1 MLKMKNLL
9 IALVLFVSASSA
21 WAQSSEI
28 EKALQK
34 PIPLDPNVKVGQLE
48 NGLTY
53 YIRQN
58 EKPEDKVEFRL
69 VINAGSMQENDQ
81 QLGLAHFTEHM
92 AFNGTE
98 NFKKNEL
105 VDYLQSAGVKFGAD
119 LNAYTS
125 FDETV
130 YILPIPT
137 DDEEVLDK
145 GLTVLEDW
153 ANGLLMTEEEIDKE
167 RGVVLEEW
175 RLGQGAGQ
183 RMRDEYFPI
192 LFKDSRYAERLPIGK
207 KVILENFEY
216 ETLRSFY
223 NQWYRPNLMAV
234 IAVGDIDPAEMEKE
248 IKERFGDLENPKD
261 PKEKELYEVP
271 DHEETY
277 VSIVTDK
284 EANFN
289 QIQLYY
295 KHDNEVM
302 KDLSDMRRDLVYSMY
317 NGMLGQR
324 LNELRQSANPPFLF
338 ASTNF
343 SQMVRNKSAYSSFA
357 IVGENGFE
365 RGVKVLAEENKRIK
379 EHGFT
384 SSELERY
391 KKTFLNNA
399 EKSVKELDK
408 TESSRF
414 ASAYIQHFLSEN
426 PIPGAEFE
434 FEFYQNLINTITL
447 PEINMLAGKWVTDE
461 NLVVVLTGAE
471 NEGVEMPSEDDIL
484 AILEDVKS
492 SDIEPYKEEEVA
504 ENFMTNAPKAGNV
517 TNSTKHEELGVTELE
532 LSNGVRVVL
541 KPTDFKNDEV
551 KMRAYSF
558 GGHSQYEMED
568 YHSASNATS
577 LISEAGVSDFSN
589 TDIQKMLSG
598 KTVRVNPYIG
608 SLSEGFNGQASPQD
622 LEELFQLTYLY
633 FTAPRMDEE
642 AFGSYVSKNKML
654 YGNLMSNPQ
663 FYYSDKVSM
672 ILAQDNPRGGGFPKA
687 EDLDKIDFQRAYD
700 IYNERFAD
708 ASDFTFVFVGNF
720 DVEGITPMLE
730 TYLGSLPT
738 VERKDNWVDLGIRPP
753 KGVVKEEIIKG
764 TDQKSYATILY
775 HGETEYDKQ
784 KSYHLKSLGEL
795 VTNELIDILREE
807 KSGVYGV
814 GASGSMQRLP
824 ESRYSFRIAFPCGP
838 ENVDDLVE
846 TTHEILADIK
856 ENGVKEED
864 LAKVKEAQL
873 KNLKENLKKNDY
885 WLNRLYSF
893 YYYDDDLSNFIV
905 TEDKIQS
912 LSTEDLKA
920 AANEFLNEDQFVEAI
935 LLPEEEYAKEESAE

>member
-1 MLKMKNLL
+1 MLKMKSLV
-9 IALVLFVSASSA
+9 IALAMFVSGNVAYS
-21 WAQSSEI
+21 QSSEV

-34 PIPLDPNVKVGQLE
+34 PIPLDPNVKVGQLD

-69 VINAGSMQENDQ
+69 VINAGSMQETEK

-98 NFKKNEL
+98 NFEKNEL

-137 DDEEVLDK
+137 DEETLDN

-153 ANGLLMTEEEIDKE
+153 ASGLLMTGEEIDKE

-175 RLGQGAGQ
+175 RLGQGANQ

-207 KVILENFEY
+207 KEILENFKY

-223 NQWYRPNLMAV
+223 EDWYRPNLMAV
-234 IAVGDIDPAEMEKE
+234 IAVGDIDPTEMEKE
-248 IKERFGDLENPKD
+248 IKDRFGDLKNPKK
-261 PKEKELYEVP
+261 PKEKEVFEVP
-271 DHEETY
+271 AHKETY
-277 VSIVTDK
+277 VSIVSDK

-289 QIQLYY
+289 QIQIYY
-295 KHDNEVM
+295 KHDNEEM
-302 KDLSDMRRDLVYSMY
+302 KTLSNLRRDLVYSMY

-338 ASTNF
+338 AGTSF
-343 SQMVRNKSAYSSFA
+343 SPMVRSKSAYSSFA

-384 SSELERY
+384 ASELDRY
-391 KKTFLNNA
+391 KKTFLNNS
-399 EKSVKELDK
+399 EKKVKELDK
-408 TESSRF
+408 TESNRF
-414 ASAYIQHFLSEN
+414 ASAYIQHFLREN

-434 FEFYQNLINTITL
+434 YEFYQNLINTITL
-447 PEINMLAGKWVTDE
+447 PEINRLADKWVTDE
-461 NLVVVLTGAE
+461 NRVIVLTGTE
-471 NEGVEMPSEDDIL
+471 KEGVDMPTEE
-484 AILEDVKS
+484 AILSIIEEVENSEIEAYQDEDV
-492 SDIEPYKEEEVA
+492 A
-504 ENFMTNAPKAGNV
+504 ESFMTNAPKPGKV
-517 TNSTKHEELGVTELE
+517 IETLKHDELGVTELE
-532 LSNGVRVVL
+532 LSNGVKVVL
-541 KPTDFKNDEV
+541 KPTEFKNDEV

-568 YHSASNATS
+568 YYSASNATS

-589 TDIQKMLSG
+589 TEIQKMLSG
-598 KTVRVNPYIG
+598 KTVRVSPYIS
-608 SLSEGFNGQASPQD
+608 SLSEGFRAEASPED
-622 LEELFQLTYLY
+622 LDEMFQLTHLY
-633 FTAPRMDEE
+633 FTAPRMDKE

-654 YGNLMSNPQ
+654 FGNLMSNPQ
-663 FYYSDKVSM
+663 FYYSDKLSS
-672 ILAQDNPRGGGFPKA
+672 ILSQDNPRGGGFPKS

-700 IYNERFAD
+700 IYKERFAD

-720 DVEGITPMLE
+720 DVESITPLLE

-738 VERKDNWVDLGIRPP
+738 VDRKDDWVDLGIRPP

-764 TDQKSYATILY
+764 TDQKSYATIIY
-775 HGETEYDKQ
+775 HGDTEYDKQ

-814 GASGSMQRLP
+814 GASGSMSRLP
-824 ESRYSFRIAFPCGP
+824 ESRYSFRITFPCGP
-838 ENVDDLVE
+838 ENVDDLVK

-856 ENGVKEED
+856 ANGVKEED
-864 LAKVKEAQL
+864 LGKVKEAQL
-873 KNLKENLKKNDY
+873 KNLKENFKKNDY

-905 TEDKIQS
+905 TEDKINS
-912 LSTEDLKA
+912 LKAEDLKA
-920 AANEFLNEDQFVEAI
+920 AANRFINEDQFVEAI
-935 LLPEEEYAKEESAE
+935 LLPEEEAAE

>member
-1 MLKMKNLL
+1 MLKMKPLVIAFLL
-9 IALVLFVSASSA
+9 FLVASPVWS
-21 WAQSSEI
+21 QNSEI

-69 VINAGSMQENDQ
+69 VINAGSMQENDK

-137 DDEEVLDK
+137 DEETLDK
-145 GLTVLEDW
+145 GLTVLVDW
-153 ANGLLMTEEEIDKE
+153 AGGLLMTGEEIDKE

-183 RMRDEYFPI
+183 RMRDEYFPV

-207 KVILENFEY
+207 KEILENFEY

-223 NQWYRPNLMAV
+223 EDWYRPNLMAV

-248 IKERFGDLENPKD
+248 IKARFGDLQNPKK
-261 PKEKELYEVP
+261 PKEKKLYDVP
-271 DHEETY
+271 SHEETY

-295 KHDNEVM
+295 KHDNEET
-302 KDLSDMRRDLVYSMY
+302 KTLSDMRRELVYSLY

-324 LNELRQSANPPFLF
+324 LNELQQSANPPFLF
-338 ASTNF
+338 AGTSF
-343 SQMVRNKSAYSSFA
+343 SPMVRSKSAYSSFA

-384 SSELERY
+384 PSELDRY

-399 EKSVKELDK
+399 EKRVKELDK
-408 TESSRF
+408 TESNRF

-434 FEFYQNLINTITL
+434 FGFYQSLINTITL
-447 PEINMLAGKWVTDE
+447 PEINMLAERWVTDE

-471 NEGVEMPSEDDIL
+471 KEGVEMPTEKDVLSILDEVENSE
-484 AILEDVKS
+484 
-492 SDIEPYKEEEVA
+492 IEAYKEEEVA
-504 ENFMTNAPKAGNV
+504 TTFMLEAPKPGKV
-517 TNSTKHEELGVTELE
+517 TNSSKHEELGVTELK

-541 KPTDFKNDEV
+541 KPTEFKNDEI
-551 KMRAYSF
+551 KMRSYSF
-558 GGHSQYEMED
+558 GGHNQYEMKD
-568 YHSASNATS
+568 YYSATNATS

-598 KTVRVNPYIG
+598 KTVRVSPYIS
-608 SLSEGFNGQASPQD
+608 SLSEGFSAEASPQD
-622 LEELFQLTYLY
+622 LEEMFQLIHLY

-654 YGNLMSNPQ
+654 LGNLMSNPQ
-663 FYYSDKVSM
+663 FYYSDKLSM
-672 ILAQDNPRGGGFPKA
+672 ILSQDNPRGGGFPTA
-687 EDLDKIDFQRAYD
+687 EDLDKIDFQRAYN
-700 IYNERFAD
+700 IYKERFAD

-753 KGVVKEEIIKG
+753 EGIVKEEIIKG
-764 TDQKSYATILY
+764 TDQKSYATIIY

-784 KSYHLKSLGEL
+784 KSYYLKSLGEL

-814 GASGSMQRLP
+814 GASGSMSRLP

-856 ENGVKEED
+856 ANGVKEED

-873 KNLKENLKKNDY
+873 KGLKEDLKKNDY

-912 LSTEDLKA
+912 LSADDLKM

-935 LLPEEEYAKEESAE
+935 LLPEEESAE

>member
-1 MLKMKNLL
+1 MLKMKSLAIAFLL
-9 IALVLFVSASSA
+9 FLSAGFA
-21 WAQSSEI
+21 WSQNSEI
-28 EKALQK
+28 EKALKK
-34 PIPLDPNVKVGQLE
+34 PIPLDPNVKIGQLE

-69 VINAGSMQENDQ
+69 VINAGSMQENDK

-137 DDEEVLDK
+137 DEETLEN

-175 RLGQGAGQ
+175 RLGQGASQ
-183 RMRDEYFPI
+183 RMRDEYFPV

-207 KVILENFEY
+207 KEILENFEY

-223 NQWYRPNLMAV
+223 EDWYRPNLMAV
-234 IAVGDIDPAEMEKE
+234 IAVGDIDPSEMEKE
-248 IKERFGDLENPKD
+248 IKARFGDLENPKN

-271 DHEETY
+271 AHEETY
-277 VSIVTDK
+277 VSIVSDK

-295 KHDNEVM
+295 KHDNEDM
-302 KDLSDMRRDLVYSMY
+302 KTLSDMRRDLVYSMY

-324 LNELRQSANPPFLF
+324 LNELSKSAEPPFLF
-338 ASTNF
+338 AGTNF
-343 SQMVRNKSAYSSFA
+343 SPMVRSKSAYSSFA

-365 RGVKVLAEENKRIK
+365 KGVKAIVEENERVKR
-379 EHGFT
+379 HGFT
-384 SSELERY
+384 PSELERY

-399 EKSVKELDK
+399 EKKVKELDK
-408 TESSRF
+408 TESNRF
-414 ASAYIQHFLSEN
+414 ASAYIQHFLREN

-434 FEFYQNLINTITL
+434 YEFYQNLINTISL
-447 PEINMLAGKWVTDE
+447 PEINMLAEKWITDE
-461 NLVVVLTGAE
+461 NRVIVLTGTE
-471 NEGVEMPSEDDIL
+471 KEGVDMPTED
-484 AILEDVKS
+484 AILGILEEVENS
-492 SDIEPYKEEEVA
+492 EIEPYKDEEVA
-504 ENFMTNAPKAGNV
+504 ESFMSTAPKGGKV
-517 TNSTKHEELGVTELE
+517 VDEKMHEDLGVTELE

-541 KPTDFKNDEV
+541 KPTEFKNDEV
-551 KMRAYSF
+551 KMRAFSF

-568 YHSASNATS
+568 YYSASNATS
-577 LISEAGVSDFSN
+577 LISEAGVADFSN

-608 SLSEGFNGQASPQD
+608 TLSEGFRAEASPQD
-622 LEELFQLTYLY
+622 LEEMFQLTNLY

-687 EDLDKIDFQRAYD
+687 EDLDKIDFQRAYE
-700 IYNERFAD
+700 IYQDRFAD

-720 DVEGITPMLE
+720 NVEGIIPLLE

-738 VERKDNWVDLGIRPP
+738 VEREDNWVDLGIRPP
-753 KGVVKEEIIKG
+753 EGVVKEEIIKG

-775 HGETEYDKQ
+775 HGETEYDRQ
-784 KSYHLKSLGEL
+784 KSYHLRSLGEL

-838 ENVDDLVE
+838 ENVDDLVK
-846 TTHEILADIK
+846 TTHQILADIK
-856 ENGVKEED
+856 ENGVEDED
-864 LAKVKEAQL
+864 LNKVKEAQL
-873 KNLKENLKKNDY
+873 KGLKEDLKKNDY

-893 YYYDDDLSNFIV
+893 YYYNDDLSNFIV
-905 TEDKIQS
+905 TEDKIKS
-912 LSTEDLKA
+912 LKAEDLKM

-935 LLPEEEYAKEESAE
+935 LLPEEESAE

>member
-1 MLKMKNLL
+1 
-9 IALVLFVSASSA
+9 
-21 WAQSSEI
+21 
-28 EKALQK
+28 
-34 PIPLDPNVKVGQLE
+34 
-48 NGLTY
+48 
-53 YIRQN
+53 
-58 EKPEDKVEFRL
+58 
-69 VINAGSMQENDQ
+69 
-81 QLGLAHFTEHM
+81 M

-137 DDEEVLDK
+137 DKETMEN

-153 ANGLLMTEEEIDKE
+153 ASGLLMTEEEIDKE

-175 RLGQGAGQ
+175 RLGQGASQ

-207 KVILENFEY
+207 KEILENFEY

-223 NQWYRPNLMAV
+223 EDWYRPNLMAV

-248 IKERFGDLENPKD
+248 IKARFGDLENPSN
-261 PKEKELYEVP
+261 PKEKKLYEVP
-271 DHEETY
+271 AHEETF
-277 VSIVTDK
+277 VSIVSDK

-295 KHDNEVM
+295 KHDNEE
-302 KDLSDMRRDLVYSMY
+302 KKTLSDMRRELVHSMY

-324 LNELRQSANPPFLF
+324 LNELSKSAEPPFLF
-338 ASTNF
+338 AGTNF
-343 SQMVRNKSAYSSFA
+343 SSMVRSKSAYSSFA

-365 RGVKVLAEENKRIK
+365 NGVKAIVEENERVKK
-379 EHGFT
+379 HGFT
-384 SSELERY
+384 PSELDRY
-391 KKTFLNNA
+391 KMTFLNNA
-399 EKSVKELDK
+399 EKKVKELDK
-408 TESSRF
+408 TESNRF
-414 ASAYIQHFLSEN
+414 ASSYIQHFLSEN

-434 FEFYQNLINTITL
+434 YTFYQNLINTITL
-447 PEINMLAGKWVTDE
+447 PEINMLASKWITDE
-461 NLVVVLTGAE
+461 NRVIVLTGAE
-471 NEGVEMPSEDDIL
+471 KEGVEMPAEA
-484 AILEDVKS
+484 AILGILEEVEKS
-492 SDIEPYKEEEVA
+492 EIEPYKDSEVA
-504 ENFMTNAPKAGNV
+504 ESFMTTTPKAGKV
-517 TNSTKHEELGVTELE
+517 VNSTTHEELEVTELE

-558 GGHSQYEMED
+558 GGHNQYEMED
-568 YHSASNATS
+568 YYSASNATS
-577 LISEAGVSDFSN
+577 LISEAGVAEFSN

-598 KTVRVNPYIG
+598 KTVRVNPYIS
-608 SLSEGFNGQASPQD
+608 SLSEGFRAEASPKD
-622 LEELFQLTYLY
+622 LEEMFQLTNLY

-654 YGNLMSNPQ
+654 FGNLMSNPQ
-663 FYYSDKVSM
+663 FYYSDKLSM

-687 EDLDKIDFQRAYD
+687 EHLDEIDFQRAYD
-700 IYNERFAD
+700 IYKERFAD

-720 DVEGITPMLE
+720 NVEGITPLLE

-738 VERKDNWVDLGIRPP
+738 VERKDSWVDLGIRPP

-764 TDQKSYATILY
+764 TDQKSYATIIY
-775 HGETEYDKQ
+775 HGDTEYDKQ

-814 GASGSMQRLP
+814 GASGSMERLP

-838 ENVDDLVE
+838 ENVDDLVK

-856 ENGVKEED
+856 ENGVKDED
-864 LAKVKEAQL
+864 LSKVKEAQL
-873 KNLKENLKKNDY
+873 KNLKEDLKKNDY

-912 LSTEDLKA
+912 LTAEDLKI

-935 LLPEEEYAKEESAE
+935 LLPGAEEAE

>member
-1 MLKMKNLL
+1 MAIAFML
-9 IALVLFVSASSA
+9 LFSASLA
-21 WAQSSEI
+21 WSQSSEI
-28 EKALQK
+28 DKALQNK

-58 EKPEDKVEFRL
+58 EKPEDQVEFRL
-69 VINAGSMQENDQ
+69 VINAGSMQENDK

-137 DDEEVLDK
+137 DEETMK
-145 GLTVLEDW
+145 NGFTVLEDW
-153 ANGLLMTEEEIDKE
+153 AAGLLMTEEEIDKE

-175 RLGQGAGQ
+175 RLGQGANQ

-207 KVILENFEY
+207 KEILENFDY

-223 NQWYRPNLMAV
+223 KDWYRPNLMAV
-234 IAVGDIDPAEMEKE
+234 IAVGDIDPAEMEKQ
-248 IKERFGDLENPKD
+248 IQERFGDLENPNE
-261 PKEKELYEVP
+261 PKEKKLYEVP
-271 DHEETY
+271 GHEETF

-295 KHDNEVM
+295 KHDNEEM
-302 KDLSDMRRDLVYSMY
+302 KTLSDLRRDLIYSMY
-317 NGMLGQR
+317 NGMLSQR
-324 LNELRQSANPPFLF
+324 LAELRQSSNPPFMF

-357 IVGENGFE
+357 MVGENGFE

-379 EHGFT
+379 DHGFT
-384 SSELERY
+384 ASELDRY

-399 EKSVKELDK
+399 EKRVKELDK
-408 TESSRF
+408 TESNRF
-414 ASAYIQHFLSEN
+414 ASAYIQHFLREN

-447 PEINMLAGKWVTDE
+447 PEINMLAEKWVTD
-461 NLVVVLTGAE
+461 NNRVVVLTGAE
-471 NEGVEMPSEDDIL
+471 KEGLEMPTEEDIL
-484 AILEDVKS
+484 SILEEVDNS
-492 SDIEPYKEEEVA
+492 EIEPYKDEDVA
-504 ENFMTNAPKAGNV
+504 ESFMTTAPKAGKVVNK
-517 TNSTKHEELGVTELE
+517 TMHDELDVTELE
-532 LSNGVRVVL
+532 LSNGIKVVL

-558 GGHSQYEMED
+558 GGHSQYELED
-568 YHSASNATS
+568 YYSASNATS
-577 LISEAGVSDFSN
+577 LITEAGVADFSN
-589 TDIQKMLSG
+589 TDIKKMLSG
-598 KTVRVNPYIG
+598 KTVSVNPYI
-608 SLSEGFNGQASPQD
+608 SNLSEGFRAEASPKD
-622 LEELFQLTYLY
+622 LEDMFQLTNLY

-687 EDLDKIDFQRAYD
+687 ENLDKIDFQRAYD
-700 IYNERFAD
+700 IYKERFAD

-720 DVEGITPMLE
+720 DVEGITPLLE

-738 VERKDNWVDLGIRPP
+738 VEREDNWVDLGIRPP
-753 KGVVKEEIIKG
+753 KGVVKEQIIKG

-784 KSYHLKSLGEL
+784 KNYHLKSLGEL

-814 GASGSMQRLP
+814 GASGRMQRLP

-838 ENVDDLVE
+838 ENVDDLVK

-856 ENGVKEED
+856 ANGVEDED

-873 KNLKENLKKNDY
+873 KGLKEDLKKNDY
-885 WLNRLYSF
+885 WLNRLYNF
-893 YYYDDDLSNFIV
+893 YYYNDDLSNFIV
-905 TEDKIQS
+905 TEDKIES
-912 LSTEDLKA
+912 LKAEDLKVV
-920 AANEFLNEDQFVEAI
+920 ANEFLNEDQFVEAI
-935 LLPEEEYAKEESAE
+935 LLPEEESAE

>member
-1 MLKMKNLL
+1 MKSLV
-9 IALVLFVSASSA
+9 IAFAMFISGNVAYS
-21 WAQSSEI
+21 QSSEVQ
-28 EKALQK
+28 KALQK
-34 PIPLDPNVKVGQLE
+34 PIPLDPNVKVGQLD

-69 VINAGSMQENDQ
+69 VINAGSMQETDK

-98 NFKKNEL
+98 NFEKNEL

-137 DDEEVLDK
+137 DDDVLEK
-145 GLTVLEDW
+145 GMTVLEDW
-153 ANGLLMTEEEIDKE
+153 AGGLLMTEEEIDKE

-175 RLGQGAGQ
+175 RLGQGANQ

-207 KVILENFEY
+207 KEVLENFKY
-216 ETLRSFY
+216 ESLRSFY
-223 NQWYRPNLMAV
+223 KDWYRPNLMAV
-234 IAVGDIDPAEMEKE
+234 IAVGDIDPAEMEEE
-248 IKERFGDLENPKD
+248 IKERFGDLKNPKK
-261 PKEKELYEVP
+261 PKEKKIYDVP
-271 DHEETY
+271 AHKETY
-277 VSIVTDK
+277 VSIVSDK

-289 QIQLYY
+289 QIQIYY
-295 KHDNEVM
+295 KHDNEEM
-302 KDLSDMRRDLVYSMY
+302 KTLSDLRRDLVYSMY

-338 ASTNF
+338 AGTSF
-343 SQMVRNKSAYSSFA
+343 SPMVRSKSAYSSFA

-384 SSELERY
+384 ASELDRY
-391 KKTFLNNA
+391 KKTFLNNS
-399 EKSVKELDK
+399 EKKVKELDK
-408 TESSRF
+408 TESNRF
-414 ASAYIQHFLSEN
+414 ASAYIQHFLKEN

-434 FEFYQNLINTITL
+434 YEFYQNLINTITL
-447 PEINMLAGKWVTDE
+447 PEINRLADKWVTDE
-461 NLVVVLTGAE
+461 NRVIVLTGTE
-471 NEGVEMPSEDDIL
+471 KEGVDMPTEE
-484 AILEDVKS
+484 AILS
-492 SDIEPYKEEEVA
+492 IIEEVENSEIEAYQDEAVA
-504 ENFMTNAPKAGNV
+504 ESFMANAPKPGKV
-517 TNSTKHEELGVTELE
+517 IETIKHDELGVTELA
-532 LSNGVRVVL
+532 LNNGVRVVL
-541 KPTDFKNDEV
+541 KPTEFKNDEV

-558 GGHSQYEMED
+558 GGHSQYEMAD
-568 YHSASNATS
+568 YYSASNATS
-577 LISEAGVSDFSN
+577 LISEAGVSDFSK
-589 TDIQKMLSG
+589 TEIQKMLSG
-598 KTVRVNPYIG
+598 KTVRVSPYIS
-608 SLSEGFNGQASPQD
+608 SLSEGFRAEASPED
-622 LEELFQLTYLY
+622 LDEMFQLTHLY

-642 AFGSYVSKNKML
+642 AFGSYISKNKML
-654 YGNLMSNPQ
+654 FGNLMSNPQ
-663 FYYSDKVSM
+663 FYYSDKLSS
-672 ILAQDNPRGGGFPKA
+672 ILSQDNPRGGGFPKA

-700 IYNERFAD
+700 IYKERFAD
-708 ASDFTFVFVGNF
+708 ANDFTFVFVGNF
-720 DVEGITPMLE
+720 DVESITPLLE

-738 VERKDNWVDLGIRPP
+738 VDRKDDWVDLGIRPP

-764 TDQKSYATILY
+764 TDQKSYATIIY
-775 HGETEYDKQ
+775 HGETKYDKQ
-784 KSYHLKSLGEL
+784 QSYHLKSLGEL

-814 GASGSMQRLP
+814 GASGSMRRLP
-824 ESRYSFRIAFPCGP
+824 ESRYSFRITFPCGP
-838 ENVDDLVE
+838 ENVDDLVK

-856 ENGVKEED
+856 ANGVKEED
-864 LAKVKEAQL
+864 LGKVKEAQL

-905 TEDKIQS
+905 TEDKIKS
-912 LSTEDLKA
+912 LKAEDLKA
-920 AANEFLNEDQFVEAI
+920 AANRFIDEDQFVEAI
-935 LLPEEEYAKEESAE
+935 LLPEEEAAE

>member
-1 MLKMKNLL
+1 MKSLL
-9 IALVLFVSASSA
+9 IALVVFASVNVA
-21 WAQSSEI
+21 WSQSSEV

-34 PIPLDPNVKVGQLE
+34 PIPLDPNVKVGQLD

-69 VINAGSMQENDQ
+69 VINAGSMQENDK

-137 DDEEVLDK
+137 DEETLDN

-153 ANGLLMTEEEIDKE
+153 ASGLLMTGEEIDKE

-175 RLGQGAGQ
+175 RLGQGASQ

-207 KVILENFEY
+207 KEILENFEY
-216 ETLRSFY
+216 EALRSFY
-223 NQWYRPNLMAV
+223 QDWYRPNLMAV
-234 IAVGDIDPAEMEKE
+234 IAVGDIDPVEMEKE
-248 IKERFGDLENPKD
+248 IKKRFGDLKNPKK
-261 PKEKELYEVP
+261 PKEKKLFEVP
-271 DHEETY
+271 AHEETY
-277 VSIVTDK
+277 VSIVSDK

-289 QIQLYY
+289 QIQMYY
-295 KHDNEVM
+295 KHDNEEM
-302 KDLSDMRRDLVYSMY
+302 KTLSDLRRDLVYSMY
-317 NGMLGQR
+317 NGMLSQR

-338 ASTNF
+338 AGTSF
-343 SQMVRNKSAYSSFA
+343 SSMVRSKSAYSSFA

-384 SSELERY
+384 ASELDRY
-391 KKTFLNNA
+391 KKTFLNRA

-408 TESSRF
+408 TESGRF
-414 ASAYIQHFLSEN
+414 ASAYIQHFLREN

-434 FEFYQNLINTITL
+434 YEFYQNLINTITL
-447 PEINMLAGKWVTDE
+447 PEINMLADKWVTDE
-461 NLVVVLTGAE
+461 NRVIVLTGAE
-471 NEGVEMPSEDDIL
+471 KEGVEMPTEE
-484 AILEDVKS
+484 AILSILDEVES
-492 SDIEPYKEEEVA
+492 SEIEAYQDEEVA
-504 ENFMTNAPKAGNV
+504 ESFMKKAPTPGKV
-517 TNSTKHEELGVTELE
+517 VSKTVHEDLGVTELE
-532 LSNGVRVVL
+532 LSNGVKVVL
-541 KPTDFKNDEV
+541 KPTEFKNDEV
-551 KMRAYSF
+551 KMRAFSF

-568 YHSASNATS
+568 YYSASNATS

-589 TDIQKMLSG
+589 TEIQKMLSG
-598 KTVRVNPYIG
+598 KTVRVNPYIS
-608 SLSEGFNGQASPQD
+608 SLSEGFRAEASPED
-622 LEELFQLTYLY
+622 LDEMFQLTNLY

-642 AFGSYVSKNKML
+642 AFGSYISKNKML

-663 FYYSDKVSM
+663 FYYSDKLSM
-672 ILAQDNPRGGGFPKA
+672 ILSQDNPRGGGFPKA
-687 EDLDKIDFQRAYD
+687 ENLDKIDFQRAYD

-720 DVEGITPMLE
+720 DVESLTPLLE

-738 VERKDNWVDLGIRPP
+738 VDRKDDWVDLGIRPP

-764 TDQKSYATILY
+764 TDQKSYATIIY
-775 HGETEYDKQ
+775 HGETEYDKE
-784 KSYHLKSLGEL
+784 KSYQLKSLGEL

-838 ENVDDLVE
+838 ENVDELVK

-864 LAKVKEAQL
+864 LDKVKEAQL
-873 KNLKENLKKNDY
+873 KGLKENLKKNDY

-905 TEDKIQS
+905 TEDKIKG
-912 LSTEDLKA
+912 LTAEDLKMV
-920 AANEFLNEDQFVEAI
+920 ANEFLNEDQFVQAI
-935 LLPEEEYAKEESAE
+935 LLPEESEGSK

>member
-1 MLKMKNLL
+1 MLKMKSLVAAFLL
-9 IALVLFVSASSA
+9 FIAVNPA
-21 WAQSSEI
+21 WAQNSEI
-28 EKALQK
+28 NKALDK
-34 PIPLDPNVKVGQLE
+34 PIPLDINVKVGQLE

-69 VINAGSMQENDQ
+69 VINAGSMQENDK

-130 YILPIPT
+130 YILPIPS
-137 DDEEVLDK
+137 DDEETLDK

-153 ANGLLMTEEEIDKE
+153 ASGLLMTEEEIDKE

-175 RLGQGAGQ
+175 RLGQGANQ

-207 KVILENFEY
+207 KEILENFEY
-216 ETLRSFY
+216 ETIRSFY
-223 NQWYRPNLMAV
+223 KDWYRPNLMAV

-248 IKERFGDLENPKD
+248 IKARFGDLKNPKK
-261 PKEKELYEVP
+261 PKEKKLYEVP
-271 DHEETY
+271 AHDETY
-277 VSIVTDK
+277 VSIVSDK

-295 KHDNEVM
+295 KHNNEDQ
-302 KDLSDMRRDLVYSMY
+302 KTLSDMRRELVYSMY

-324 LNELRQSANPPFLF
+324 LNELSKSAEPPFLF
-338 ASTNF
+338 AGTSF
-343 SQMVRNKSAYSSFA
+343 SSMVRSKSAYSSFA

-365 RGVKVLAEENKRIK
+365 NGVKALVEENERVKK
-379 EHGFT
+379 HGFT
-384 SSELERY
+384 ISELERY

-408 TESSRF
+408 TESNRF
-414 ASAYIQHFLSEN
+414 ASAYIQHFLEES

-434 FEFYQNLINTITL
+434 YEFYQNLINTISL
-447 PEINMLAGKWVTDE
+447 PEINMLANKWIRDE
-461 NLVVVLTGAE
+461 NRVVVLTGAE
-471 NEGVEMPSEDDIL
+471 KEGVEMPTEE
-484 AILEDVKS
+484 AILSILKEVENA
-492 SDIEPYKEEEVA
+492 DIEPYKDADVA
-504 ENFMTNAPKAGNV
+504 ESFMTTAPKAGKVVNE
-517 TNSTKHEELGVTELE
+517 KAYEEIGVTELE

-558 GGHSQYEMED
+558 GGHNRYEMED
-568 YHSASNATS
+568 YYSASNATS
-577 LISEAGVSDFSN
+577 LISEAGLADFSN

-598 KTVRVNPYIG
+598 KTVRVNPYIS
-608 SLSEGFNGQASPQD
+608 SLSEGFRAETSPKD
-622 LEELFQLTYLY
+622 LEDMLQLTHLY
-633 FTAPRMDEE
+633 FTAPRMDEK

-663 FYYSDKVSM
+663 FYYSDKLSM
-672 ILAQDNPRGGGFPKA
+672 ILSQDNPRGGGFPKA
-687 EDLDKIDFQRAYD
+687 EYLDKIDFQRAYD
-700 IYNERFAD
+700 IYKERFAD

-720 DVEGITPMLE
+720 EVEGISSLLE

-738 VERKDNWVDLGIRPP
+738 LDRKDDWVDLGIKPP
-753 KGVVKEEIIKG
+753 KGVVKEEILKG

-775 HGETEYDKQ
+775 HGETEFDKQ

-838 ENVDDLVE
+838 ENVDDLVK

-856 ENGVKEED
+856 ANGVKEED

-873 KNLKENLKKNDY
+873 KGLKEDLKKNDY
-885 WLNRLYSF
+885 WLNRLYDF
-893 YYYDDDLSNFIV
+893 YYYNDDLSNFVV
-905 TEDKIQS
+905 TEDKINS
-912 LSTEDLKA
+912 LKAEDLKA
-920 AANEFLNEDQFVEAI
+920 AANEFLNEEQFVEAI
-935 LLPEEEYAKEESAE
+935 LLPEEESAE

>member
-1 MLKMKNLL
+1 MKSLAIAFLL
-9 IALVLFVSASSA
+9 FLSAGFA
-21 WAQSSEI
+21 WSQNSEI
-28 EKALQK
+28 EKSLKK
-34 PIPLDPNVKVGQLE
+34 PIPLDPKVKIGTLE

-69 VINAGSMQENDQ
+69 VINAGSMQENDS

-137 DDEEVLDK
+137 DKETIEN

-175 RLGQGAGQ
+175 RLGQGASQ
-183 RMRDEYFPI
+183 RMRDEYFPV

-207 KVILENFEY
+207 KEILENFEY

-223 NQWYRPNLMAV
+223 ADWYRPNLMAV
-234 IAVGDIDPAEMEKE
+234 IAVGDIDPTEMEKE
-248 IKERFGDLENPKD
+248 IKKRFGDLKNPKK
-261 PKEKELYEVP
+261 PKEKKLYEVP
-271 DHEETY
+271 AHENTY
-277 VSIVTDK
+277 VSIVSDK

-295 KHDNEVM
+295 KHDNEDM
-302 KDLSDMRRDLVYSMY
+302 KKLSDMRRDMVYSMY

-324 LNELRQSANPPFLF
+324 LNELSQSAEPPFLF
-338 ASTNF
+338 AGTNF
-343 SQMVRNKSAYSSFA
+343 SPMVRTKSAYSSFA

-365 RGVKVLAEENKRIK
+365 NGVKAIVEENERVKR
-379 EHGFT
+379 HGFN

-399 EKSVKELDK
+399 EKRVKELDK
-408 TESSRF
+408 TESNRF

-434 FEFYQNLINTITL
+434 FEFYKNLINTISL
-447 PEINMLAGKWVTDE
+447 PEINQLANRWITEE
-461 NLVVVLTGAE
+461 NRVVVLTGVE
-471 NEGVEMPSEDDIL
+471 KEGVEMPTEESIL
-484 AILEDVKS
+484 GILNEVES
-492 SDIEPYKEEEVA
+492 SDIAPYKDEEVA
-504 ENFMTNAPKAGNV
+504 ESFMTTAPKAGKV
-517 TNSTKHEELGVTELE
+517 VKENSLTDLGVTELE

-541 KPTDFKNDEV
+541 KPTEFKNDEV
-551 KMRAYSF
+551 KMRAFSF
-558 GGHSQYEMED
+558 GGHSQYDMED
-568 YHSASNATS
+568 YYSATNATS
-577 LISEAGVSDFSN
+577 LVSEAGVADFSN

-608 SLSEGFNGQASPQD
+608 SLSEGFSAQASPQD
-622 LEELFQLTYLY
+622 LEEMFQLTNLY

-663 FYYSDKVSM
+663 FYYSDKLSM
-672 ILAQDNPRGGGFPKA
+672 ILSQDNPRGGGFPKA
-687 EDLDKIDFQRAYD
+687 EDLDKIDFKRAYE
-700 IYNERFAD
+700 IYQDRFAD

-720 DVEGITPMLE
+720 DVEGIKPLLE
-730 TYLGSLPT
+730 TYLGSLPS

-753 KGVVKEEIIKG
+753 EGVVKEEIIKG

-775 HGETEYDKQ
+775 HGETEYDRQ
-784 KSYHLKSLGEL
+784 KSYHLSSLGEL

-824 ESRYSFRIAFPCGP
+824 ENRYSFRIAFPCGP
-838 ENVDDLVE
+838 ENVEDLVN
-846 TTHEILADIK
+846 TTHEILLDIK
-856 ENGVKEED
+856 KNGVKEED
-864 LAKVKEAQL
+864 LDKVKEAQL
-873 KNLKENLKKNDY
+873 KGLKEDLKKNDY

-905 TEDKIQS
+905 TEDKIKS
-912 LSTEDLKA
+912 LKAEDLKV
-920 AANEFLNEDQFVEAI
+920 AANEFLKEDQFVEAI
-935 LLPEEEYAKEESAE
+935 LLPEVESAD

>member
-1 MLKMKNLL
+1 MLKMKSLVIAFLL
-9 IALVLFVSASSA
+9 FLAVSPVWSQNSELNNAL
-21 WAQSSEI
+21 E
-28 EKALQK
+28 K
-34 PIPLDPNVKVGQLE
+34 PIPLDPKVKVGQLE

-69 VINAGSMQENDQ
+69 VINAGSMQENDK

-137 DDEEVLDK
+137 DEETLDN

-153 ANGLLMTEEEIDKE
+153 AGGLLMTGDEIDKE

-183 RMRDEYFPI
+183 RMRDEYFPV

-207 KVILENFEY
+207 KEILENFEY

-223 NQWYRPNLMAV
+223 EDWYRPNLMAV

-248 IKERFGDLENPKD
+248 IKARFGDLQNPK
-261 PKEKELYEVP
+261 KAKKKKLYEVP
-271 DHEETY
+271 AHEETY

-295 KHDNEVM
+295 KHDNEEM
-302 KDLSDMRRDLVYSMY
+302 KTLSDMRRDLVYSLY

-324 LNELRQSANPPFLF
+324 LDELRQSANPPFLF
-338 ASTNF
+338 ASTSF

-357 IVGENGFE
+357 VVGENGFE
-365 RGVKVLAEENKRIK
+365 KGVQVLAEENKRIK

-384 SSELERY
+384 ASELDRY

-399 EKSVKELDK
+399 EKRVKELDK
-408 TESSRF
+408 TESTRF

-447 PEINMLAGKWVTDE
+447 PEINMLASKWVTDE
-461 NLVVVLTGAE
+461 NRVVVLTGAE
-471 NEGVEMPSEDDIL
+471 KEGVEMPSEEEIL
-484 AILEDVKS
+484 SILEEVEN
-492 SDIEPYKEEEVA
+492 SDLEPYKDEDVA
-504 ENFMTNAPKAGNV
+504 ESFMTTAPKAGKVQNRV
-517 TNSTKHEELGVTELE
+517 VHDELGVTELE
-532 LSNGVRVVL
+532 LNNGVRVIL
-541 KPTDFKNDEV
+541 KPTQFKNDEV

-568 YHSASNATS
+568 YYSASNATS
-577 LISEAGVSDFSN
+577 LITEAGVADFSN
-589 TDIQKMLSG
+589 TEIKKMLSG
-598 KTVRVNPYIG
+598 KTVRVSPYIS
-608 SLSEGFNGQASPQD
+608 SLSEGFRAEASPQD
-622 LEELFQLTYLY
+622 LEEMFQLTHLY

-654 YGNLMSNPQ
+654 FGNLMSNPQ
-663 FYYSDKVSM
+663 FYYSDKLSM
-672 ILAQDNPRGGGFPKA
+672 ILSQDNPRGGGFPKA
-687 EDLDKIDFQRAYD
+687 EDLDKIDFQRAYN
-700 IYNERFAD
+700 IYKERFAD

-738 VERKDNWVDLGIRPP
+738 IERKDNWVDLGIRPP
-753 KGVVKEEIIKG
+753 EGIVKEEIIKG

-775 HGETEYDKQ
+775 HGDTEYDKQ
-784 KSYHLKSLGEL
+784 KSYYLKSLGEL

-814 GASGSMQRLP
+814 GASGSMSRLP

-838 ENVDDLVE
+838 ENVDELVK

-856 ENGVKEED
+856 ANGVKEED
-864 LAKVKEAQL
+864 LDKVKEAQL
-873 KNLKENLKKNDY
+873 KGLKEDLKKNDY

-912 LSTEDLKA
+912 LSADDLKM

-935 LLPEEEYAKEESAE
+935 LLPEEESAE

>member
-1 MLKMKNLL
+1 MKNLL
-9 IALVLFVSASSA
+9 IAFMLVISTIPAFS
-21 WAQSSEI
+21 QSSEI
-28 EKALQK
+28 NKALQK

-69 VINAGSMQENDQ
+69 VINAGSMQENDK

-137 DDEEVLDK
+137 DEETLDN
-145 GLTVLEDW
+145 GLTVLQDW
-153 ANGLLMTEEEIDKE
+153 ASGLLMTEDEIDKE

-175 RLGQGAGQ
+175 RLGQGASQ
-183 RMRDEYFPI
+183 RMRDEYFPV

-207 KVILENFEY
+207 KEILENFKY

-223 NQWYRPNLMAV
+223 EDWYRPNLMAV
-234 IAVGDIDPAEMEKE
+234 IAVGDVDPAEMEKE
-248 IKERFGDLENPKD
+248 IKERFGDLKNPKK
-261 PKEKELYEVP
+261 PKEKKLYEVP
-271 DHEETY
+271 SHEETY

-289 QIQLYY
+289 QIQIYY

-302 KDLSDMRRDLVYSMY
+302 KSLSDMRRDLVYSLY
-317 NGMLGQR
+317 NGMLGER
-324 LNELRQSANPPFLF
+324 LNELSQSANPPFLF
-338 ASTNF
+338 AGTSF
-343 SQMVRNKSAYSSFA
+343 SPMVRSKSAYSSFA
-357 IVGENGFE
+357 IVGEGGFE
-365 RGVKVLAEENKRIK
+365 RGVEVLAEENKRIK

-384 SSELERY
+384 SSELDRY

-408 TESSRF
+408 TESNRF
-414 ASAYIQHFLSEN
+414 ASAYIQHFLRNS

-434 FEFYQNLINTITL
+434 YDFYKNLINTITL
-447 PEINMLAGKWVTDE
+447 PEINMLADKWVTDE
-461 NLVVVLTGAE
+461 NMVVVLTGTE
-471 NEGVEMPSEDDIL
+471 KEGVEMPTEDDIL
-484 AILEDVKS
+484 KIINEVENS
-492 SDIEPYKEEEVA
+492 EIEAYEEEEVA
-504 ENFMTNAPKAGNV
+504 EGFMTQAPKAGKV
-517 TNSTKHEELGVTELE
+517 ANSISHEELGVTELE
-532 LSNGVRVVL
+532 LSNGVKVVL
-541 KPTDFKNDEV
+541 KPTEFKNDEV

-568 YHSASNATS
+568 YYSASNATS

-589 TDIQKMLSG
+589 TEIQKMLSG
-598 KTVRVNPYIG
+598 KTVRVSPYIG
-608 SLSEGFNGQASPQD
+608 SLSEGFRAETSPQD
-622 LEELFQLTYLY
+622 LEEMFQLTHLY
-633 FTAPRMDEE
+633 FTSPRMDEE

-663 FYYSDKVSM
+663 FYYSDKLSM
-672 ILAQDNPRGGGFPKA
+672 ILSQGNPRGGGFPKA
-687 EDLDKIDFQRAYD
+687 EDLDKIDFQKAYD
-700 IYNERFAD
+700 IYTERFAD

-720 DVEGITPMLE
+720 TVEGITPLLE

-738 VERKDNWVDLGIRPP
+738 VEREDDWVDLGIRPP

-775 HGETEYDKQ
+775 HGATEYDKQ

-838 ENVDDLVE
+838 ENVDDLVK

-864 LAKVKEAQL
+864 LTKVKEAQL
-873 KNLKENLKKNDY
+873 KSLKENLKTNDY
-885 WLNRLYSF
+885 WLNRLYDF
-893 YYYDDDLSNFIV
+893 YYYEDDLGNFVI
-905 TEDKIQS
+905 TEDKIEA
-912 LSTEDLKA
+912 LTTEDLKV

-935 LLPEEEYAKEESAE
+935 LLPEGASAE

>member
-1 MLKMKNLL
+1 MKNVL
-9 IALVLFVSASSA
+9 IALLLIISTGSAFS
-21 WAQSSEI
+21 QSSEI
-28 EKALQK
+28 DKALQK

-69 VINAGSMQENDQ
+69 VINAGSMQENDK

-137 DDEEVLDK
+137 DEDVLAK
-145 GLTVLEDW
+145 GMTVLEDW
-153 ANGLLMTEEEIDKE
+153 ASGLLMTEEEIDKE

-175 RLGQGAGQ
+175 RLGQGANQ

-207 KVILENFEY
+207 KNILENFEY

-223 NQWYRPNLMAV
+223 QDWYRPNLMAV

-248 IKERFGDLENPKD
+248 IKERFGDLKNPNN

-271 DHEETY
+271 AHEETY
-277 VSIVTDK
+277 VSIVSDK

-295 KHDNEVM
+295 KHDNEET
-302 KDLSDMRRDLVYSMY
+302 KTLSDMRRDLVYSLY

-338 ASTNF
+338 AGTSF
-343 SQMVRNKSAYSSFA
+343 SPMVRSKSAYSSFA

-384 SSELERY
+384 PSELDRY

-399 EKSVKELDK
+399 EKSVKELNK
-408 TESSRF
+408 TESNRF
-414 ASAYIQHFLSEN
+414 ASAYIQHFLREN

-434 FEFYQNLINTITL
+434 YEFYQNLINTITL
-447 PEINMLAGKWVTDE
+447 PEINMLAKKWVTDE
-461 NLVVVLTGAE
+461 NLVIVLTGTE
-471 NEGVEMPSEDDIL
+471 KEGIEMPSEEDIL
-484 AILEDVKS
+484 NIIEDVNIS
-492 SDIEPYKEEEVA
+492 EIEPYKEEEVA
-504 ENFMTNAPKAGNV
+504 EGFMTKAPTAGKIIN
-517 TNSTKHEELGVTELE
+517 TTKHDELGVTELE

-541 KPTDFKNDEV
+541 KPTEFKNDEV

-558 GGHSQYEMED
+558 GGHSQYDMDD
-568 YHSASNATS
+568 YYSASNATS

-598 KTVRVNPYIG
+598 KTVRVNPYIS
-608 SLSEGFNGQASPQD
+608 SLSEGFRAETSPQD
-622 LEELFQLTYLY
+622 LEEMFQLTHLY
-633 FTAPRMDEE
+633 FTAPRMDED

-654 YGNLMSNPQ
+654 FGNLMSNPQ

-700 IYNERFAD
+700 IYKERFAD

-720 DVEGITPMLE
+720 NVEGITPMLE

-738 VERKDNWVDLGIRPP
+738 VDRKDEWVDLGIRPP
-753 KGVVKEEIIKG
+753 EGVVKEEIIKG

-775 HGETEYDKQ
+775 HGDTEYDKQ

-838 ENVDDLVE
+838 ENVEDLVK

-856 ENGVKEED
+856 LNGVKEED

-873 KNLKENLKKNDY
+873 KGLKENLKKNDY
-885 WLNRLYSF
+885 WLNRLYDF
-893 YYYDDDLSNFIV
+893 YYYDDDLSSFIV

-912 LSTEDLKA
+912 LKAEDLKI

-935 LLPEEEYAKEESAE
+935 LLPEEESAE

>member
-1 MLKMKNLL
+1 MLKMKNVL
-9 IALVLFVSASSA
+9 IALILVITTIPVFS
-21 WAQSSEI
+21 QSSEI
-28 EKALQK
+28 NKALQK

-58 EKPEDKVEFRL
+58 KKPEDKVEFRL

-81 QLGLAHFTEHM
+81 QQGLAHFTEHM

-137 DDEEVLDK
+137 EEETLDN

-153 ANGLLMTEEEIDKE
+153 ASGLLMTGDEIDKE

-175 RLGQGAGQ
+175 RLGQGASQ
-183 RMRDEYFPI
+183 RMRDEYFPV

-207 KVILENFEY
+207 KEVLENFKY
-216 ETLRSFY
+216 ESLRSFY
-223 NQWYRPNLMAV
+223 EDWYRPNLMAV

-248 IKERFGDLENPKD
+248 IRERFGDLKNPKQ
-261 PKEKELYEVP
+261 PKEKKLYEVP
-271 DHEETY
+271 SHKETY

-289 QIQLYY
+289 QIQIYY
-295 KHDNEVM
+295 KHDNEEM
-302 KDLSDMRRDLVYSMY
+302 KSLSDMRRDLVYSMY
-317 NGMLGQR
+317 NGMLGER
-324 LNELRQSANPPFLF
+324 LNELGQSPNPPFLF
-338 ASTNF
+338 AGTSF
-343 SQMVRNKSAYSSFA
+343 SPMVRSKSAYSSFA
-357 IVGENGFE
+357 LVGENGFE
-365 RGVKVLAEENKRIK
+365 RGVEVLAQENKRIK

-384 SSELERY
+384 SSELDRY

-399 EKSVKELDK
+399 EKGVKELDK
-408 TESSRF
+408 TESNRF
-414 ASAYIQHFLSEN
+414 ASAYIQHFLRNS

-447 PEINMLAGKWVTDE
+447 PEINMLADKWVTDE
-461 NLVVVLTGAE
+461 NMVVVLTGSE
-471 NEGVEMPSEDDIL
+471 KEGVEMPTENDIL
-484 AILEDVKS
+484 TIINEVKTS
-492 SDIEPYKEEEVA
+492 EIEPYKEEEVA
-504 ENFMTNAPKAGNV
+504 EGFMTSTPKSGKV
-517 TNSTKHEELGVTELE
+517 TNSIEHKELGVTELE
-532 LSNGVRVVL
+532 LSNGVKVVL

-558 GGHSQYEMED
+558 GGHSQYDMED
-568 YHSASNATS
+568 YYSASNATS

-598 KTVRVNPYIG
+598 KTVRVSPYIS
-608 SLSEGFNGQASPQD
+608 SLSEGFRAQTSPQD
-622 LEELFQLTYLY
+622 LEEMFQLTHLY

-654 YGNLMSNPQ
+654 FSNLMSNPQ
-663 FYYSDKVSM
+663 FYYSDKLSM
-672 ILAQDNPRGGGFPKA
+672 ILSQDNPRGGGFPKA
-687 EDLDKIDFQRAYD
+687 EDLDKIDFKRAFE
-700 IYNERFAD
+700 IYNDRFAD

-720 DVEGITPMLE
+720 DVASLTPLLE

-738 VERKDNWVDLGIRPP
+738 VDRKDDWVDLGIRPP
-753 KGVVKEEIIKG
+753 NGVVKEEIIKG
-764 TDQKSYATILY
+764 TDQKSYATLIY
-775 HGETEYDKQ
+775 HGKTEYDKQ
-784 KSYHLKSLGEL
+784 KSYHLTSLGEL

-838 ENVDDLVE
+838 ENVDDLVK
-846 TTHEILADIK
+846 TTKEILANIK
-856 ENGVKEED
+856 ANGVTKED
-864 LAKVKEAQL
+864 LDKVKEAQM
-873 KNLKENLKKNDY
+873 KGLKENLKTNDY
-885 WLNRLYSF
+885 WLNRLFDF
-893 YYYDDDLSNFIV
+893 YYYSDDLSNFIV
-905 TEDKIQS
+905 TEDKIEA
-912 LSTEDLKA
+912 LTTEDLKLV
-920 AANEFLNEDQFVEAI
+920 ANEFLNEEQFVQAI
-935 LLPEEEYAKEESAE
+935 LLPEEGASK